1 MVMYRPSFGRKRT
14 IELALYGENDFVIT
28 YNGSLVQAT
37 NIIKMM
43 MIDEPEVLDPAIAKL
58 PLHFTENIRLL
69 KVRLLL

>member
-1 MVMYRPSFGRKRT
+1 
-14 IELALYGENDFVIT
+14 
-28 YNGSLVQAT
+28 
-37 NIIKMM
+37 MM